1 MSTDPRLR
9 DFINRKSSEHS
20 RVHLLQFPS
29 DQGILTNN
37 GRPGAAQAPDLIR
50 ARLFNLTPHP
60 AYYQKH
66 TDLLEKVYDAGIIP
80 CSENVETD
88 QQLLGKAVAKVLGK
102 GRIPVILGGGHET
115 SFGHFLGYVTNKRPI
130 TIINID
136 AHTDVRSLKD
146 GKPHSGSPF
155 RQALEHESALC
166 KAYHVFG
173 LNPSTVS
180 FAHYHFVKKTGTAL
194 FEREISKEIILNH
207 IGDAE
212 GDLMIT
218 MDIDAVNQ
226 GEAPGVSAP
235 NPTGIRKE
243 LWLQLAYE
251 FGRNEKVTSFDLC
264 EVNPVYDQ
272 DLKTVRLAA
281 LTVWYFLLGLSMR
294 FR

>member
-1 MSTDPRLR
+1 MSADPRLR
-9 DFINRKSSEHS
+9 DFINRKSSEQS

-29 DQGILTNN
+29 DHGILTNN

-60 AYYQKH
+60 SYYQKH
-66 TDLLEKVYDAGIIP
+66 TDLLEKVYDAGIVP
-80 CSENVETD
+80 CSENVEND
-88 QQLLGKAVAKVLGK
+88 QRLLGMEVAKILGK
-102 GRIPVILGGGHET
+102 NRIPIILGGGHET
-115 SFGHFLGYVTNKRPI
+115 SFGHFLGYVNTGRPV

-136 AHTDVRSLKD
+136 SHADVRMLKD
-146 GKPHSGSPF
+146 EKPHSGSPF
-155 RQALEHESALC
+155 RQALEHDSATC
-166 KAYHVFG
+166 KGYHVFG

-180 FAHYHFVKKTGTAL
+180 FPHYNFVKKRGSAL
-194 FEREISKEIILNH
+194 YEGEISKEIILNH
-207 IGDAE
+207 IEDIE

-235 NPTGIRKE
+235 NPSGIRKD

-272 DLKTVRLAA
+272 DLRTVRLAA

-294 FR
+294 IR